1 MNVPKFKQLLS
12 ELRACSAAREW
23 AEGKDL
29 KIAWDT
35 CERGDWLLWLAGR
48 MADKPGWATRK
59 AIVSVACDC
68 AELALPYA
76 APGEMRPAECIRV
89 VRTWVKGEATI
100 EQVRTARNDAASA
113 ADFASDAYYAAAA
126 SAASAAS
133 DADFAYAASAADF
146 AYAAYSAAYSAASA
160 ASAADDAAYAAYA
173 ASAADAADAAYAAR
187 EKVREQCAKFARKAL
202 RPDGI

>member
-29 KIAWDT
+29 KTAWDT

-113 ADFASDAYYAAAA
+113 ASAADAADVAYAASAASAAYAAAYAAYDAYAAA
-126 SAASAAS
+126 SAASAAYAAEVAYAAY
-133 DADFAYAASAADF
+133 ADFAYAASAADF
-146 AYAAYSAAYSAASA
+146 
-160 ASAADDAAYAAYA
+160 
-173 ASAADAADAAYAAR
+173 AR

>member
-12 ELRACSAAREW
+12 ELRACSDAREW

-29 KIAWDT
+29 KTAWDT

-48 MADKPGWATRK
+48 MADKPGWATHK

-100 EQVRTARNDAASA
+100 EQVRTARNDA
-113 ADFASDAYYAAAA
+113 
-126 SAASAAS
+126 
-133 DADFAYAASAADF
+133 
-146 AYAAYSAAYSAASA
+146 YS
-160 ASAADDAAYAAYA
+160 AAYA
-173 ASAADAADAAYAAR
+173 ASAAASYAADASYAKINIPNVIR
-187 EKVREQCAKFARKAL
+187 SIVPK
-202 RPDGI
+202 I

>member
-29 KIAWDT
+29 KTAWDT

-48 MADKPGWATRK
+48 MADKPGWATHK

-113 ADFASDAYYAAAA
+113 ASAADVAYAAY
-126 SAASAAS
+126 
-133 DADFAYAASAADF
+133 ADFAYAASAADF
-146 AYAAYSAAYSAASA
+146 
-160 ASAADDAAYAAYA
+160 
-173 ASAADAADAAYAAR
+173 AR

>member
-12 ELRACSAAREW
+12 ELRACSDAIEW

-29 KIAWDT
+29 KTAWDT

-48 MADKPGWATRK
+48 MADKPGWATHK

-113 ADFASDAYYAAAA
+113 ADAAYAAYAA
-126 SAASAAS
+126 SAAYAA
-133 DADFAYAASAADF
+133 DVAYAAYADFAYAASAADF
-146 AYAAYSAAYSAASA
+146 
-160 ASAADDAAYAAYA
+160 
-173 ASAADAADAAYAAR
+173 AR